1 VSLEARHPFTP
12 PVRWRRFLFAPAKL
26 LLGMALTQSI
36 VGAMIV
42 IGWAQ
47 SFMQRTAMA
56 NWWKRRLPQEHGTSF
71 SNFIGGDE
79 ATRGHLHW
87 PNWLLRQNFIHDAT
101 REGDGRGWRI
111 FTGLSE
117 SLRRNFWFGLQGILN
132 TSVLVLPAGVLMW
145 FGWDY
150 GWNQSFYKG
159 YEQFYVGVSVS
170 VAGVITFIAAM
181 FYVPLAQAR
190 QATTGQWRTFFDFR
204 LVWIIARQ
212 QWVPCLGLAFLYLL
226 LGFIVNA
233 LKTAPNFLVGHGF
246 EVADQAAG
254 ADPKGFLEKYFYWSA
269 LVGLPAFVLVRW
281 VAARIYAAGVLRAL
295 HEFALQP
302 ADLAPAEQAALG
314 RLGLLSAPPLLPE
327 SRLKKLIKWFSTR
340 LGRALGGIVMFLIW
354 VGFVTQVYFA
364 EFLMYHEAGRAW
376 LNHPLVQLPW
386 FQYLPSS
393 LKNSGDE
400 LLGAAGLVLLCALFR
415 GLILFGRSLR
425 AS

>member
-1 VSLEARHPFTP
+1 MSLEARHPFTP

-170 VAGVITFIAAM
+170 VGYHGPVADI
-181 FYVPLAQAR
+181 
-190 QATTGQWRTFFDFR
+190 FR
-204 LVWIIARQ
+204 LPARLDHRPSTMGP
-212 QWVPCLGLAFLYLL
+212 VLGLGVPISPVGIYRQC
-226 LGFIVNA
+226 
-233 LKTAPNFLVGHGF
+233 LKDCTKFPG
-246 EVADQAAG
+246 
-254 ADPKGFLEKYFYWSA
+254 W
-269 LVGLPAFVLVRW
+269 
-281 VAARIYAAGVLRAL
+281 
-295 HEFALQP
+295 
-302 ADLAPAEQAALG
+302 
-314 RLGLLSAPPLLPE
+314 
-327 SRLKKLIKWFSTR
+327 TR
-340 LGRALGGIVMFLIW
+340 
-354 VGFVTQVYFA
+354 
-364 EFLMYHEAGRAW
+364 
-376 LNHPLVQLPW
+376 
-386 FQYLPSS
+386 
-393 LKNSGDE
+393 
-400 LLGAAGLVLLCALFR
+400 FR
-415 GLILFGRSLR
+415 GCRSSSGR
-425 AS
+425 